1 MVGRINEK
9 ERRNEVTAAVFC
21 VVIAI
26 ILGIM
31 NFRKTRKAIERTLDR
46 EFLNQAR
53 QDISVFEECSKEDRK
68 KTADKLK
75 QLKKL
80 KGKYND

>member
-1 MVGRINEK
+1 M
-9 ERRNEVTAAVFC
+9 TAAVFC

-53 QDISVFEECSKEDRK
+53 QDISLFKEYSKESK
-68 KTADKLK
+68 KQTAEKLK

>member
-1 MVGRINEK
+1 MINIA
-9 ERRNEVTAAVFC
+9 TFL
-21 VVIAI
+21 VIVAI
-26 ILGIM
+26 LLGIM

-53 QDISVFEECSKEDRK
+53 QDVSVFEEYSKESK
-68 KTADKLK
+68 KQTAEKLK

-80 KGKYND
+80 KKTYM

>member
-1 MVGRINEK
+1 M
-9 ERRNEVTAAVFC
+9 TAAVFC

-53 QDISVFEECSKEDRK
+53 QDVSVFEEYSKEDRK

>member
-1 MVGRINEK
+1 M
-9 ERRNEVTAAVFC
+9 TAAVFC
-21 VVIAI
+21 VAMAI

-31 NFRKTRKAIERTLDR
+31 NFYRTRKAIERTLDR

-53 QDISVFEECSKEDRK
+53 QDISLFEEYSKEK
-68 KTADKLK
+68 KKQTAEKLK
-75 QLKKL
+75 QLKKM